1 MSVKTLL
8 AEEFKSEIEEI
19 GKLEVGSEQ
28 HKAAVD
34 SATKLVDRIIE
45 LEKFESDRVTK
56 EINQKTDTDLKLRQL
71 EDEKKDRFTR
81 NCITV
86 GVTAA
91 QLTAAGLA
99 FVMSMNFEKEGTLT
113 TEGGRSS
120 LRQLLK
126 FRS

>member
-8 AEEFKSEIEEI
+8 VEEFKSEIEEI

-45 LEKFESDRVTK
+45 IEKFESDRNAK
-56 EINQKTDTDLKLRQL
+56 ENNQKTDTDLKLRQL
-71 EDEKKDRFTR
+71 EDEKKDRFIR

-86 GVTAA
+86 GIAA
-91 QLTAAGLA
+91 GQLTAAGLA

-120 LRQLLK
+120 LKQLLK